1 MVVWIV
7 MKKDMEAMIELDNQT
22 LREEYEKFR
31 EACKTELDISR
42 FYFQNYRNTKGY
54 RWGYGK
60 LRRKNTLFLR
70 VHQEHMPY
78 KQGIF
83 IDIFPIDSVPD
94 NYMLRSIKN
103 FE

>member
-7 MKKDMEAMIELDNQT
+7 MKKDREAMIELDNQT

-78 KQGIF
+78 KQGIS